1 MYRLLPRD
9 GMQSAVMRLHVVCP
23 SVWFHTSWHTS
34 KITAQPN
41 SLESLLSPTP
51 AGAVWCNGNTP
62 KMGVEYGWG
71 QMKLIKAA
79 IFLAS

>member
-1 MYRLLPRD
+1 MYRLLPSD

-41 SLESLLSPTP
+41 SLGSLLSLTQHEPS
-51 AGAVWCNGNTP
+51 GATENPQN
-62 KMGVEYGWG
+62 GVEYGWG